1 MTSVLEVI
9 VFSFQDCFH
18 SGDQAAKKKAQAAKK
33 KAQAAKKKAQAAKK
47 KEQQGGKRRE
57 VSCGGMPFGQC
68 DAPGTKPSFCFHRH
82 LCQGMIRGRLR

>member
-1 MTSVLEVI
+1 MTSALEVI
-9 VFSFQDCFH
+9 VFSFQECFH
-18 SGDQAAKKKAQAAKK
+18 SGEQAAKKKV
-33 KAQAAKKKAQAAKK
+33 QAAKKKAQAAKK
-47 KEQQGGKRRE
+47 KERQGGKRRE